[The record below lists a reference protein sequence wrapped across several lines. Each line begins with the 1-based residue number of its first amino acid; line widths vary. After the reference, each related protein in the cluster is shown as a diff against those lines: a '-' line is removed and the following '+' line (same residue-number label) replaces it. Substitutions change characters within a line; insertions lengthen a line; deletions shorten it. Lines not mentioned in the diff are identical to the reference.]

1 MGREGQ
7 ERMVGQVVGGTEVI
21 VAAASGGPIQ
31 EVEGMEGASDDREL
45 KYRKCESVKCV
56 E

>member
-1 MGREGQ
+1 MGRAGQ

-21 VAAASGGPIQ
+21 VAVASGGLIQ
-31 EVEGMEGASDDREL
+31 EVEGMEGASGDRGL
-45 KYRKCESVKCV
+45 QYWKCESVKRV